1 MAFASIKDINSAD
14 SEHNPYAAPRSYSDE
29 QLAIINSRADVVVGQ
44 AFAGTGKS
52 TTGIGYAVHN
62 PDKKILVICFNR
74 ANAIE
79 SRTKYGAVNP
89 AVDVLTTHALARRRL
104 SARQNA
110 RIAERWNTIT
120 LRKDLPLVGARSD
133 MRTASIV
140 HSLLNEFFIS
150 TDEKI
155 DPVLHGRDAS
165 NRLGASK
172 ASIADC
178 ARIAQRLWLAMNSET
193 PIDGM
198 NTSANTVAIPHDAYL
213 KMFVMKTGNLGY
225 DTVIFDEAQ
234 DVNPIM
240 LELLK
245 KQYSTGSEVIM
256 LGDRHQAIYEF
267 RGAINALDAQ
277 FLPPGADVLPLTHS
291 WRFGPRTANIANT
304 ILGELKGERYKI
316 QGMGVDAT
324 FQGNQPLTSLS
335 RTNADLIARAIAWG
349 GKGIN
354 WVGGIGNY
362 RVGILNDVWALRCNR
377 RHDIKDAFLK
387 NHFPSWADFEQAA
400 VVDNETKI
408 LLKLAE
414 KYGDAIPSLV
424 RDLEVNAQ
432 VALKTGEYDLTLTT
446 GHKAKGLE
454 WDYVSVSDDFCGVIE
469 TAENWLAD
477 EVETFP
483 EQEVNLLYVMA
494 TRARHQTL
502 CNHEMKKWL
511 EELPERRQRR
521 KRTYEGVTAE
531 EQPNEGPRQ
540 EALPHIRPPF
550 RSG

>member
-1 MAFASIKDINSAD
+1 MAFYSVKDVNSVGAASQ
-14 SEHNPYAAPRSYSDE
+14 PYIAPRSYSDE

-74 ANAIE
+74 ANAVE
-79 SRTKYGAVNP
+79 SRAKYGAVNP

-104 SARQNA
+104 GPKQNA

-120 LRKDLPLVGARSD
+120 LRKDLSLVGARSD
-133 MRTASIV
+133 IRTASIV

-150 TDEKI
+150 TDKEI

-165 NRLGASK
+165 DRLGASK

-178 ARIAQRLWLAMNSET
+178 ARVAQRLWLAMNSEA
-193 PIDGM
+193 PIEGM
-198 NTSANTVAIPHDAYL
+198 NMSANTVAIPHDAYL
-213 KMFVMKTGNLGY
+213 KMFVMNTGNLGY

-234 DVNPIM
+234 DANPIM
-240 LELLK
+240 LELLR
-245 KQYSTGSEVIM
+245 KQYSTGSKVIM

-277 FLPPGADVLPLTHS
+277 FLPPGAEVLPLTRS
-291 WRFGPRTANIANT
+291 WRFGPQTASIANA
-304 ILGELKGERYKI
+304 ILGELKGEQYRI
-316 QGMGVDAT
+316 QGMGLDAG
-324 FQGNQPLTSLS
+324 FQGDQPLTSLS
-335 RTNADLIARAIAWG
+335 RTNADLVARAISWG

-362 RVGILNDVWALRCNR
+362 RVGVLNDVWALRCNR

-408 LLKLAE
+408 LLKLTE
-414 KYGDAIPSLV
+414 KYGDAIPFLV

-432 VALKTGEYDLTLTT
+432 VALETGEYDLTLTT

-454 WDYVSVSDDFCGVIE
+454 WDYVSVSDDFCGVIQ
-469 TAENWLAD
+469 TAEDWLAD
-477 EVETFP
+477 KIEIFP

-502 CNHEMKKWL
+502 CNHEMQKWL
-511 EELPERRQRR
+511 RELPEHRQRR
-521 KRTYEGVTAE
+521 KRTYKGVAVE
-531 EQPNEGPRQ
+531 ERCDERLLDV
-540 EALPHIRPPF
+540 AFRHIRPPF
-550 RSG
+550 RAG